1 MTQTER
7 QKARARVRFQVA
19 YVVRGKTME
28 TANGRRPLEGTGR
41 VSNISKS
48 GALLEDVDPLVM
60 PGSSIKLRLSF
71 LEDSIPVE
79 IPAEVIR
86 NTETGFG
93 VEFKKLNPRTR
104 AVLGMAIAKLR
115 AAGENDED
123 GNDDNIPLLKG

>member
-28 TANGRRPLEGTGR
+28 TADGRRPLEGTGR
-41 VSNISKS
+41 VRNISKS
-48 GALLEDVDPLVM
+48 GALIEDADPLVA
-60 PGSSIKLRLSF
+60 PDSSIKLRLSF

-79 IPAEVIR
+79 IPAQVIR
-86 NTETGFG
+86 ESGTGFAI
-93 VEFKKLNPRTR
+93 EFKKLTARTR

-115 AAGENDED
+115 ASEEEGED
-123 GNDDNIPLLKG
+123 GGADIPLLKV

>member
-41 VSNISKS
+41 VRNISKS
-48 GALLEDVDPLVM
+48 GALIEDADPLVT
-60 PGSSIKLRLSF
+60 PGSTIKLRLSF

-79 IPAEVIR
+79 IPAQVIR
-86 NTETGFG
+86 ESGTGFA
-93 VEFKKLNPRTR
+93 VEFKKLTPRTR

-115 AAGENDED
+115 ASEEENEDPAGD
-123 GNDDNIPLLKG
+123 IPLLKV

>member
-48 GALLEDVDPLVM
+48 GLLLEDVDPPVIS
-60 PGSSIKLRLSF
+60 GSTIKLRLSF

-79 IPAEVIR
+79 IPAQVTRE
-86 NTETGFG
+86 TETGFA

-115 AAGENDED
+115 AAGEDDED
-123 GNDDNIPLLKG
+123 GGGNIPLLKV